1 MHSPLVVP
9 VSGYST
15 LSRLL
20 SETSRSPTR
29 TTVDA
34 AAGAASA
41 APAGWRLRASFA
53 ACTDASSAAIRSTTF
68 GASRS
73 TAGNSNSSPPA
84 FLSISASTCSRYSSR
99 YFSGSNGAVS
109 DSTSASAI
117 DTSLAETST
126 SPSTSSSS
134 MFDGSTTSSANTI
147 VLISNLPSWARS
159 AATYCLLR
167 ITKRPMATL
176 PASSIALASRTYGLG
191 VLSGATMY
199 GESKYTGSISSS
211 STNSSRSM
219 LLVAEGM
226 NGSSS
231 SGSTCT

>member
-1 MHSPLVVP
+1 M
-9 VSGYST
+9 
-15 LSRLL
+15 
-20 SETSRSPTR
+20 
-29 TTVDA
+29 
-34 AAGAASA
+34 
-41 APAGWRLRASFA
+41 
-53 ACTDASSAAIRSTTF
+53 
-68 GASRS
+68 
-73 TAGNSNSSPPA
+73 
-84 FLSISASTCSRYSSR
+84 
-99 YFSGSNGAVS
+99 
-109 DSTSASAI
+109 
-117 DTSLAETST
+117 
-126 SPSTSSSS
+126 
-134 MFDGSTTSSANTI
+134 
-147 VLISNLPSWARS
+147 LISNLPSWARS